1 VAPADEAETLLP
13 RPGRPVDA
21 ETQAQLPPLVALPAD
36 EWPTVPGYDILDELG
51 RGGMGVVY
59 KARHIALKR
68 LVALKMIL
76 SGAHAGPQE
85 LARFRTEAEAVA
97 RLQHPNIVQIY
108 EVGEHEGRPF
118 FSLEFVAGGSLASRL
133 DGTPWPIG
141 QAVHLV
147 ETLARAVHTAH
158 RGGIVHRDLKP
169 ANILLVSGALVSG
182 EWSGSRTSDHL
193 PLTAHQSPLTPKVT
207 DFGLAKRLEAATAQ
221 TQSGAILGTPT
232 YMAPEQ
238 AGGQSKEVGPAAD
251 IYALGVLLYELL
263 TGRPPFQ
270 AATPLDTVL
279 LVLSEDPLPPGRLRP
294 KLPRDLDTVCLK
306 CLEKEPRRR
315 YPTAEALAEDLRR
328 YLACEPVQARPA
340 AAWERGL
347 KWVRRRPAVAA
358 LLGVVVLATLALVA
372 GGAWSYWRI
381 AAALAEAKRQR
392 GEAEQQRTEAE
403 RQRDQAATNLEQARR
418 NLYAAHMNVAQ
429 HALEDG
435 DSKRVARLLDA
446 QRPKAGEEDL
456 RGFEWFRL
464 WRLLHPAARPGP
476 DTLLGHTAR
485 VSSLAFSPAR
495 RTLATGGRDLTVK
508 LWDLD
513 TGQVKTTLSGHTL
526 DVISLAFSPDGHL
539 LVSTSGDIHDRKD
552 VRPGEIK
559 VWDVAAGREL
569 ASLGG
574 HGSYVSAVSFSPDG
588 KTLVT
593 SGSYDQAVKVWDV
606 AARKLQTT
614 LVPDRTPL
622 PFERTGNPEVDRQQG
637 MMVMAGMFMG
647 PILSL
652 AFSPDGK
659 LLATGSW
666 NQTVRLWD
674 TRTWTQVALIGTSSG
689 VECVAFSPDGATLAT
704 AQGGG
709 VQLWDVSTRKLRSSL
724 QVYDSWVHSL
734 AYSPDGRTLVTG
746 SKDRAVKLWDPV
758 TGLERVTLKGHTE
771 AVRCVAFSPDGTTLA
786 TGSEDKSVRLWHAA
800 PERETKP

>member
-1 VAPADEAETLLP
+1 
-13 RPGRPVDA
+13 
-21 ETQAQLPPLVALPAD
+21 
-36 EWPTVPGYDILDELG
+36 VPGYEILDELG

-59 KARHIALKR
+59 KARQIALKR

-141 QAVHLV
+141 QAVRLV

-158 RGGIVHRDLKP
+158 LGGIVHRDLKP
-169 ANILLVSGALVSG
+169 ANILLVSGGVVSG
-182 EWSGSRTSDHL
+182 EWSKPVGARSGDRAPTEHHS
-193 PLTAHQSPLTPKVT
+193 PLTTHHSPNHHSPLTPKIT
-207 DFGLAKRLEAATAQ
+207 DFGLAKRLEAASAQ

-263 TGRPPFQ
+263 TGRPPFH

-279 LVLSEDPLPPGRLRP
+279 LVLSEDPLPPSRLRS
-294 KLPRDLDTVCLK
+294 KLPRDLETICLK
-306 CLEKEPRRR
+306 CLEKEPHRR
-315 YPTAEALAEDLRR
+315 YATAEALAEDLQRFQ
-328 YLACEPVQARPA
+328 ACEPVQARPA

-347 KWVRRRPAVAA
+347 KWVRRRPSVAA

-418 NLYAAHMNVAQ
+418 NLYAAHMNVAE

-464 WRLLHPAARPGP
+464 WRRLHPAARPGP
-476 DTLLGHTAR
+476 DSLRGHTAR
-485 VSSLAFSPAR
+485 VSSLAFSPDS

-526 DVISLAFSPDGHL
+526 DVISLAFSPDGRL

-569 ASLGG
+569 ASLAG
-574 HGSYVSAVSFSPDG
+574 HGSYVSAVAFSPDG

-606 AARKLQTT
+606 ASRKLRTT
-614 LVPDRTPL
+614 LVPNRAPL
-622 PFERTGNPEVDRQQG
+622 PFERTGDPEVDRQQG
-637 MMVMAGMFMG
+637 MIVMAGMFMG
-647 PILSL
+647 PVLSL

-674 TRTWTQVALIGTSSG
+674 TRSWEQVALFGSSSG

-709 VQLWDVSTRKLRSSL
+709 VQLWGVSTRKLRASL

-771 AVRCVAFSPDGTTLA
+771 PVRCVAFSPDGTTLA

-800 PERETKP
+800 HERETKH